1 MQVAII
7 PQKLPFFRLN
17 KNRSIGY
24 MGSVRSTTVSYT
36 QVVTSLPLH
45 PAEQIHQTHQLKLI
59 NLIII
64 LSL

>member
-7 PQKLPFFRLN
+7 PHKLPFFRLN

-24 MGSVRSTTVSYT
+24 MGYTVSYT